1 MDETTEPN
9 ELIEALKVYGAHVR
23 LRKSGQLHTL
33 DLSNCDPPPN
43 DATIQQLDAI
53 PNLEV
58 LDCTDAL
65 ITDASV
71 SHLILHRRLK
81 LMTLTGTQVSPEGIK
96 RLRQNLI
103 GCRIIT

>member
-1 MDETTEPN
+1 MSRSTDPD
-9 ELIEALKVYGAHVR
+9 ELIETLKAYGARVR
-23 LRKSGQLHTL
+23 LRKSGHLHTL
-33 DLSNCDPPPN
+33 DLSHCDPPPN

-53 PNLEV
+53 PNIEV
-58 LDCTDAL
+58 LNCTGAL

-71 SHLILHRRLK
+71 SHLISHRRLK

-96 RLRQNLI
+96 RLRQNMI